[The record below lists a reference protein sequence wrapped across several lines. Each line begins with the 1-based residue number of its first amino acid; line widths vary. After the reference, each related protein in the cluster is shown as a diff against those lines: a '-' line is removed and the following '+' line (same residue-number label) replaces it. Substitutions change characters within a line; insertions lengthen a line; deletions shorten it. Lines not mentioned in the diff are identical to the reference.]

1 MVCIFANK
9 VCLLDSIQASF
20 ESNCLDRG
28 STNLDNNVS
37 SEGKDVSILFLVKW
51 LDRNK
56 FAFRV
61 VYFRKNIVA
70 GCAKVPHG
78 YFRSTCVRRMYIEG
92 FSSGRTVGARGYS
105 NHPFSSK
112 RKGADTR
119 REEGGSAVWTTGCAS
134 LLLAYSRSR
143 SFVFVLFQRNY
154 MNWFLIAIDMPE
166 NINRWT
172 TTWTGKLT
180 FQRFF
185 YKRCASVDDVWIE
198 VHVEGL
204 QSEQKVEDTIRP
216 ISGGE
221 CSSMKRTWW
230 NEMAE
235 IELSQDWLRRGRES
249 YGWFGLWN
257 STMKLDFSFSGL

>member
-1 MVCIFANK
+1 MVGASKPVCLDLGRLDTSIRVINYLWSHLWTLSLFRCRWSEDKFDVYNAFDIRTFVVCLFANN
-9 VCLLDSIQASF
+9 VYLLDSIQTSF
-20 ESNCLDRG
+20 ESNCLDRRG
-28 STNLDNNVS
+28 TNLDNNVS

-61 VYFRKNIVA
+61 VHFRKNIVA
-70 GCAKVPHG
+70 GCAKVPHR
-78 YFRSTCVRRMYIEG
+78 YFRSTCVRSMHIEG

-105 NHPFSSK
+105 NHPFSFK

-143 SFVFVLFQRNY
+143 SFAFVLFQRNY

-180 FQRFF
+180 FQRF
-185 YKRCASVDDVWIE
+185 
-198 VHVEGL
+198 L
-204 QSEQKVEDTIRP
+204 
-216 ISGGE
+216 
-221 CSSMKRTWW
+221 
-230 NEMAE
+230 
-235 IELSQDWLRRGRES
+235 
-249 YGWFGLWN
+249 
-257 STMKLDFSFSGL
+257 